1 MLILEL
7 GACII
12 PMTLVFVP
20 VRRLVLL
27 VAKLQ
32 ELEQC
37 IMRPRAPLSPGMS
50 SSHSHMSPEM
60 WSRMSSLHTIG
71 AGVMV

>member
-12 PMTLVFVP
+12 PMTLIFVP
-20 VRRLVLL
+20 LRRLVLL

-32 ELEQC
+32 ELEEC
-37 IMRPRAPLSPGMS
+37 FTRPRPMPMPPR
-50 SSHSHMSPEM
+50 MSPEM
-60 WSRMSSLHTIG
+60 YGRMSALHTMAI
-71 AGVMV
+71 MV

>member
-12 PMTLVFVP
+12 PMTLIFVP
-20 VRRLVLL
+20 ARRLVLL

-32 ELEQC
+32 ELEEC
-37 IMRPRAPLSPGMS
+37 FRRPRPLSPGVGMAQMS
-50 SSHSHMSPEM
+50 AEM
-60 WSRMSSLHTIG
+60 YGRMSSLHTMAI
-71 AGVMV
+71 MV

>member
-7 GACII
+7 GVCII
-12 PMTLVFVP
+12 PVTLILVP
-20 VRRLVLL
+20 ARRLVLL

-37 IMRPRAPLSPGMS
+37 IRRPRQLSSEMTLQMAP
-50 SSHSHMSPEM
+50 E
-60 WSRMSSLHTIG
+60 MSSLQMTI
-71 AGVMV
+71 MV

>member
-12 PMTLVFVP
+12 PMTLIFVP
-20 VRRLVLL
+20 LRRLVLL

-32 ELEQC
+32 ELEEC
-37 IMRPRAPLSPGMS
+37 FMRPRPPPP
-50 SSHSHMSPEM
+50 HMSAEM
-60 WSRMSSLHTIG
+60 YGHMSTLHTMAI
-71 AGVMV
+71 MV

>member
-12 PMTLVFVP
+12 PMTLIFVP
-20 VRRLVLL
+20 ARRLVLL

-32 ELEQC
+32 ELEEC
-37 IMRPRAPLSPGMS
+37 FRRPRPLSPGMPQ
-50 SSHSHMSPEM
+50 MSAEM
-60 WSRMSSLHTIG
+60 YGRMSSLHTMAI
-71 AGVMV
+71 MV

>member
-7 GACII
+7 GVCII
-12 PMTLVFVP
+12 PVTLILVP
-20 VRRLVLL
+20 ARRLVLL

-37 IMRPRAPLSPGMS
+37 IRRPR
-50 SSHSHMSPEM
+50 
-60 WSRMSSLHTIG
+60 
-71 AGVMV
+71 

>member
-12 PMTLVFVP
+12 PVTLIFVP
-20 VRRLVLL
+20 PRRLVLL

-32 ELEQC
+32 ELGKC
-37 IMRPRAPLSPGMS
+37 IRRPRPLASEMPLQ
-50 SSHSHMSPEM
+50 MSPEM
-60 WSRMSSLHTIG
+60 WSLMSNAHTMAI
-71 AGVMV
+71 MV

>member
-12 PMTLVFVP
+12 PMTLIFVP

-32 ELEQC
+32 ELEEC
-37 IMRPRAPLSPGMS
+37 LRRPRPLSSPGMPQ
-50 SSHSHMSPEM
+50 MSAEM
-60 WSRMSSLHTIG
+60 YGRMSSLHTMAI
-71 AGVMV
+71 MV

>member
-12 PMTLVFVP
+12 PATLILVP

-27 VAKLQ
+27 VVRLQ

-37 IMRPRAPLSPGMS
+37 IMRPRPLSSEMPRQ
-50 SSHSHMSPEM
+50 MSPEM
-60 WSRMSSLHTIG
+60 WGRMSSLHTMSI
-71 AGVMV
+71 MV